1 MFFVICKVLRC
12 VVCWFVLVVWC
23 LLKLELFCLGW
34 FGFNFVFILLELVFK
49 GIVDWFFC
57 FFFIYG
63 SICFLGIVM
72 VFIFWILEI
81 LFFELG
87 KVNVLF
93 NNFSSFILFIC
104 FNIVKS
110 VVEFW
115 FFVILVMGFW
125 LVLFL
130 CFFLFVIEL
139 KLVFFLIKFWMVVF
153 VGIFGFLI

>member
-1 MFFVICKVLRC
+1 M
-12 VVCWFVLVVWC
+12 
-23 LLKLELFCLGW
+23 
-34 FGFNFVFILLELVFK
+34 FK
-49 GIVDWFFC
+49 GSVDWFFC

-63 SICFLGIVM
+63 GICFLGIVM

-125 LVLFL
+125 LVLNLFL
-130 CFFLFVIEL
+130 CLFLFVIEL